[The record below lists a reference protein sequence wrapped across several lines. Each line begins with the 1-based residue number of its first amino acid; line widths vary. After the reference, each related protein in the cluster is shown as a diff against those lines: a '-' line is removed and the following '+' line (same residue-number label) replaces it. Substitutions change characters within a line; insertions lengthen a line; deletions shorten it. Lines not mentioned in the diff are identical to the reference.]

1 MVTFSI
7 SQRKKQKK
15 WIRWKLK
22 NRDVIS
28 KNPRRKWRV
37 FLKSLSLSFNH
48 QCFFCISTEWK
59 LQPYVRR
66 SKQATPDVV
75 FFVALPPMPCQH
87 CGCRQKICIC
97 TYTSCK
103 VRKHLIQMSSWRKQ
117 NWDTHF
123 QALQVPVVYIFVYKR
138 ENFSILVGKIFKSK
152 LINTIWLITANSNM
166 KIEDPLEAEMTD
178 RYFKLHTCLY
188 IYPKSQF

>member
-1 MVTFSI
+1 MTCFSKV
-7 SQRKKQKK
+7 S
-15 WIRWKLK
+15 
-22 NRDVIS
+22 
-28 KNPRRKWRV
+28 
-37 FLKSLSLSFNH
+37 FSLSLNH

-123 QALQVPVVYIFVYKR
+123 QALQVRVVYIFVYKR

-152 LINTIWLITANSNM
+152 LIKILYDWLLITANSNM

-188 IYPKSQF
+188 MYPKSRF